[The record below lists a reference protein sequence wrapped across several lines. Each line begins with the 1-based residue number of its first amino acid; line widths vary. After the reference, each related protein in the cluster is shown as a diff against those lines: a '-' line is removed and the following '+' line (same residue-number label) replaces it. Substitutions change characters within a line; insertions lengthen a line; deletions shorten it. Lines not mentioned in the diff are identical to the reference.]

1 MASIERR
8 LGRVIA
14 CSDDEVIV
22 RIQQESACGS
32 CHAKEFCCS
41 TDCAERDLTIPNN
54 AMYYAVGEE
63 VWVEGKNYQG
73 FISVLLAF
81 VLPLCLLLLGTFV
94 SIKIFAWGELVAIS
108 FALFCMLIYYLII
121 SLLEAKIK
129 TFLTFKIIKKIK

>member
-1 MASIERR
+1 MASVERR
-8 LGRVIA
+8 LGQVIA
-14 CSDDEVIV
+14 CSRDEVIV

-54 AMYYAVGEE
+54 ATHYAVGEE
-63 VWVEGKNYQG
+63 VWVEGNNHQA
-73 FISVLLAF
+73 FLSVFLAF
-81 VLPLCLLLLGTFV
+81 ILPLCLLLLMTFL
-94 SIKIFAWGELVAIS
+94 SIEIFAWGELIAIL

-129 TFLTFKIIKKIK
+129 TLLTFRIIKKTR